1 MSNQK
6 DSKTAETK
14 PELYTL
20 LCAVRDSLND
30 EVRNIYETTLKNDI
44 GSLDV
49 LTDPMQT
56 KSFARGKSI
65 GLIIARDR
73 LNKALEKHCT

>member
-1 MSNQK
+1 MSEEKSNK
-6 DSKTAETK
+6 ESESN
-14 PELYTL
+14 ELYTL

-30 EVRNIYETTLKNDI
+30 EVRNIYETTLKNDM

-73 LNKALEKHCT
+73 LNKALEEHCT

>member
-1 MSNQK
+1 MSKEQK
-6 DSKTAETK
+6 QIESTDNG
-14 PELYTL
+14 LYTL

-73 LNKALEKHCT
+73 LNKALEEYCT